1 MAKSKTEEKH
11 SEKLFEDAIAELEEL
26 ELWDM
31 IDPAD
36 QVFWEEFFRV
46 EEVLEM
52 SDEFDA
58 PSFSITIQNE
68 QTGEVK
74 TYSNVKLK
82 ASRRKIEC

>member
-1 MAKSKTEEKH
+1 
-11 SEKLFEDAIAELEEL
+11 
-26 ELWDM
+26 M
-31 IDPAD
+31 IDPAY